1 MKRITRVLLSI
12 LIVIVVLTVTV
23 AGVGVV
29 WVRQPF
35 PQTSGEIRLSGLQ
48 GRVEIIRDRFGV
60 PHVYADTPED
70 LFFAQGFAQ
79 AQDRFFQMEFW
90 RRIGQ
95 GRLAELFG
103 PGALAQDRFIRTLG
117 WRRVAEQEA
126 AQLDPETRRALERYA
141 EGVNAYALSNAD
153 RLGLEFRVLGLIG
166 RRWQPEPWQPVHSL
180 TWGKVMAYNLG
191 GNMEAELARMALMR
205 RGGPALVE
213 AVIPPYPADAPFIVN
228 APATSAPQPTEPVAL
243 ALPENSALALLQ
255 ASRRVA
261 VSLGLRKDSDIGS
274 NNWVVSGAHTT
285 TGVPLLANDPHLGI
299 QMPSIWHQ
307 IGLHCRV
314 VSATCPYDVVGVSFP
329 GVPGVILGHNGRISW
344 GVTNAGPDVQDLF
357 IERSNPANPDEF
369 EFQGRFEPAQ
379 VIEERIMAAGQSE
392 PVVLR
397 VRVTRHGPILNDA
410 MPELANEPPIALQWT
425 ALQPGSILRSVLQI
439 NRATDWQQFREALRF
454 WDAPAQNFVYADVDG
469 NIGYQMPGRIPVRA
483 AGDGRMPATGW
494 SGEHEWI
501 GEIPFDELPY
511 VFNPPEGIIVT
522 ANNAVIDPRTYPH
535 LLGADW
541 DYGFRA
547 RRILQLLNEKPLLS
561 IEDMQRIQNDARALF
576 ADDILPLLDSFAPDD
591 PQAADLLRRLR
602 AWDRVSQRDSV
613 GALIFETFWT
623 RVAHALLDDELG
635 QALAGQVIGVTTET
649 RVAVRNALADP
660 AAPWWDD
667 VNTPQRETREQI
679 VTRALQNTAESL
691 RARFGDRPED
701 WQWRRAHTVTFSNQ
715 TLGRSGIRLIESIFN
730 RGPYPVDGASAA
742 VNNTGGPSES
752 FAVSS
757 GPSWRLIAD
766 LADLRRSLAIHTTGQ
781 SGHAFHPHYDDMIPL
796 WLNGDYHPLI
806 WQRADAEQQADGVLV
821 LTP

>member
-1 MKRITRVLLSI
+1 MKTIRRILLSI
-12 LIVIVVLTVTV
+12 LIVIVVLTVTA

-35 PQTSGEIRLSGLQ
+35 PQTGGEIRLSGLQ

-60 PHVYADTPED
+60 PHIYADTPED

-213 AVIPPYPADAPFIVN
+213 AVIPPYPDDAPFIVN
-228 APATSAPQPTEPVAL
+228 APATGAPQPAGLPSL
-243 ALPENSALALLQ
+243 ALSADSALALLQ

-261 VSLGLRKDSDIGS
+261 ESLGLDKHSDIGS
-274 NNWVVSGAHTT
+274 NNWVVSGARTT
-285 TGVPLLANDPHLGI
+285 TAMPLLANDPHLGI

-329 GVPGVILGHNGRISW
+329 GVPGVILGHNGRIAW
-344 GVTNAGPDVQDLF
+344 GVTNVGPDVQDLF
-357 IERSNPANPDEF
+357 IERPNPANPDEF

-439 NRATDWQQFREALRF
+439 NRAANWRQFREALRF
-454 WDAPAQNFVYADVDG
+454 WDAPAQNFVYADVEG

-483 AGDGRMPATGW
+483 AGDGRAPVPAW
-494 SGEHEWI
+494 SGEHEWV
-501 GEIPFDELPY
+501 GEIPFDELPC

-522 ANNAVIDPRTYPH
+522 ANNAVIDPRAYPH

-547 RRILQLLNEKPLLS
+547 RRILQLLNEKPRLS
-561 IEDMQRIQNDARALF
+561 TDDMQRIQNDARSLF
-576 ADDILPLLDSFAPDD
+576 ADDILPLLDGFAPDD
-591 PQAADLLRRLR
+591 PQAADLLRLMRE
-602 AWDRVSQRDSV
+602 WDRVSRRDSV
-613 GALIFETFWT
+613 GVLIFETFWT
-623 RVAHALLDDELG
+623 RLAHALFDDELG
-635 QALAGQVIGVTTET
+635 EMLAGQVIGVTTET
-649 RVAVRNALADP
+649 RVAVRNALADS

-679 VTRALQNTAESL
+679 LTRALQRSAELL
-691 RARFGDRPED
+691 RARFGDRPQD
-701 WQWRRAHTVTFSNQ
+701 WQWGKAHTVIFPNQ

-752 FAVSS
+752 FTVSS

-766 LADLRRSLAIHTTGQ
+766 LSDLRRSLAIHTTGQ

-806 WQRADAEQQADGVLV
+806 WQRADAQQQADGVLV